1 MDFPS
6 NFPQDITLD
15 DALRLCAATIT
26 PHDGAERLTIDDALG
41 RILAED
47 VIATLNVPQTDVAAV
62 DGYAFYYQD
71 LTQGHQHVSL
81 PVIGSIKAGHPFDGM
96 VRPGVAYRIFTGAPM
111 PKTPEGD
118 GPDTIA
124 MQEHCQIDD
133 QGHVTPPSSLKQG
146 TNYRPQGENIKKG
159 DIAIAKGTRLGAAEI
174 GLLAAIGHAEVN
186 LARPL
191 RVALISMGDE
201 VAEAGSDA
209 GFAKG
214 MIHDSNRPMLKQLI
228 QQDGHHVIDMGIIA
242 DDRNAL
248 TTAFKDAA
256 SQADVIL
263 SSGGSSEG
271 DEDHARDAIMDN
283 QGEIDFWRLSL
294 KPGRPMLAGRIGNV
308 PVYAVP
314 GNPVAAFICYRLLAA
329 PLMGLRQ
336 GHPLTPPL
344 KIPAP
349 ADFSQS
355 HRKGRAE
362 YLRARITNQGIV
374 LNGSKGAG
382 VLTSLTG
389 AHGLVEIPA
398 DHDDVNKGDILH
410 FIPFR
415 EAGL

>member
-1 MDFPS
+1 MG
-6 NFPQDITLD
+6 FPQDIPLD

-26 PHDGAERLTIDDALG
+26 PHDGTERLSIDNALG

-47 VIATLNVPQTDVAAV
+47 VIAALNVPQTDVAAV
-62 DGYAFYYQD
+62 DGYAFYHQD
-71 LTQGHQHVSL
+71 LDQTPL
-81 PVIGSIKAGHPFDGM
+81 PVIGSVKAGHPFDGE
-96 VRPGVAYRIFTGAPM
+96 VKRGVAYRIFTGAPM

-133 QGHVTPPSSLKQG
+133 QGHVTPPSNLKQG

-159 DIAIAKGTRLGAAEI
+159 DIAMTKGTRLGAAEI
-174 GLLAAIGHAEVN
+174 GLLAAIGHAEVK
-186 LARPL
+186 LAKPL

-201 VAEAGSDA
+201 VAETGSDA

-242 DDRNAL
+242 DDRTAL
-248 TTAFKDAA
+248 TTAFQNAA
-256 SQADVIL
+256 KNSDVIL

-283 QGEIDFWRLSL
+283 QGVIDFWRLSL
-294 KPGRPMLAGRIGNV
+294 KPGRPMLAGRIGDV

-314 GNPVAAFICYRLLAA
+314 GNPVAAFICYRMLAA

-336 GHPLTPPL
+336 GRPLTPPL
-344 KIPAP
+344 KISAP
-349 ADFSQS
+349 ADFSQT

-362 YLRARITNQGIV
+362 YLRARITDQGIV
-374 LNGSKGAG
+374 LNGRKGAG

-398 DHDDVNKGDILH
+398 DHDDVKKGDILH

>member
-1 MDFPS
+1 MGVPS

-26 PHDGAERLTIDDALG
+26 PHDGTERLSIDNALG

-71 LTQGHQHVSL
+71 LTQSSQPSSL
-81 PVIGSIKAGHPFDGM
+81 PVIGSIKAGHPFDGE

-111 PKTPEGD
+111 PKTPEGE

-133 QGHVTPPSSLKQG
+133 QGHVTPPNNLKQG

-159 DIAIAKGTRLGAAEI
+159 DIAIAKGTVLGAAEI
-174 GLLAAIGHAEVN
+174 GLLAA

-201 VAEAGSDA
+201 VAEAGSDS

-242 DDRNAL
+242 DDRTAL
-248 TTAFKDAA
+248 TKAFQNAA

-283 QGEIDFWRLSL
+283 QGVIDFWRLSL
-294 KPGRPMLAGRIGNV
+294 KPGRPMLAGRIGDV

-336 GHPLTPPL
+336 GQPLTPPL

-362 YLRARITNQGIV
+362 YLRARITDQGIV
-374 LNGSKGAG
+374 LNGRKGAG